1 MKITLKPRVSI
12 CFQKKKK
19 IWSENV
25 MQSLALIKKR
35 VGEEAVSFANQNS
48 N

>member
-1 MKITLKPRVSI
+1 MRIPLEPHVSI
-12 CFQKKKK
+12 GFQKKK

-25 MQSLALIKKR
+25 MQSLAATKER
-35 VGEEAVSFANQNS
+35 VGEEAALVANQNS